1 MGRYYVD
8 QYTGRLERTDVYL
21 VRLIQKDGTV
31 QEDLEP
37 RMLFPF
43 SNQTMYITLLDKN
56 EREVGF
62 VRDLEE
68 IDAASRQALEECFR
82 EYYMI
87 PKIKRL
93 ISCVEKFGALEWKV
107 ETDRGVISFRIRSR
121 HSDIKHLG
129 RGHRLLIRDAN
140 DNRYEIPD
148 YTTLD
153 ARSAS
158 LLYQYL

>member
-1 MGRYYVD
+1 MGRYYID
-8 QYTGRLERTDVYL
+8 KYTGRLERTDLYL

-31 QEDLEP
+31 HEDLEP

-43 SNQTMYITLLDKN
+43 SHHTMYFTLLDKS

-68 IDAASRQALEECFR
+68 LDADSRKALEECFK

-87 PKIKRL
+87 PKITRL
-93 ISCVEKFGALEWKV
+93 ISCEERFGALQWNV
-107 ETDRGVISFRIRSR
+107 ETDRGQIAFRIRNR
-121 HSDIKHLG
+121 HSDIKQT
-129 RGHRLLIRDAN
+129 RGSNRVLIRDTD

-148 YTTLD
+148 YTALD
-153 ARSAS
+153 SHSQR
-158 LLYQYL
+158 LLFQYL